1 MEEKA
6 ILETITNLIENK
18 RISDLREFLE
28 NVKSADFPSIF
39 EECSE
44 PKIIMIYRLLSK
56 EKAARVFVE
65 LEHDSQ
71 ERLINYLTDKEI
83 KNVMNEIYM
92 DDAVDLIE
100 EMPSDVVN
108 RILINTKP
116 EDRKIINELL
126 KYPEDTA
133 GTMMTTEFIDL
144 KEDMTVED
152 AFDHI
157 KERGIHKETIYN
169 CYVLSKEKKLIGVVD
184 IKTLLIAET
193 DQIIKDITDTNVIK
207 VHTLEDQEEVTKLF
221 DKYNLIS
228 IPVVDKDDI
237 LVGIITIDDAIDVM
251 QEETLEDFEKMA
263 AITPTEDTYFKT
275 SVFTHAKNR
284 IGWLLLLMLSAT
296 ITGTILTHFEDAISA
311 LPILVAFIPMLMDTG
326 GNCGSQ
332 TSTLI
337 IRGLAT
343 DEIEVKDIFKV
354 IWKEFRVA
362 ILVGI
367 ILAVVNGARIVIQY
381 HNPVIALVVGLT
393 LICIVIASKFIGGT
407 LPIIAKKLN
416 LDPALMSAPIISTI
430 VDIISIMTF
439 FKLSTLILHI

>member
-1 MEEKA
+1 MHFYEV
-6 ILETITNLIENK
+6 
-18 RISDLREFLE
+18 ISDF
-28 NVKSADFPSIF
+28 AI
-39 EECSE
+39 
-44 PKIIMIYRLLSK
+44 
-56 EKAARVFVE
+56 
-65 LEHDSQ
+65 
-71 ERLINYLTDKEI
+71 
-83 KNVMNEIYM
+83 
-92 DDAVDLIE
+92 
-100 EMPSDVVN
+100 
-108 RILINTKP
+108 
-116 EDRKIINELL
+116 
-126 KYPEDTA
+126 
-133 GTMMTTEFIDL
+133 
-144 KEDMTVED
+144 
-152 AFDHI
+152 
-157 KERGIHKETIYN
+157 
-169 CYVLSKEKKLIGVVD
+169 
-184 IKTLLIAET
+184 
-193 DQIIKDITDTNVIK
+193 NVIK

-228 IPVVDKDDI
+228 IPVIDKDDI

-367 ILAVVNGARIVIQY
+367 ILSVVNGARIVLQY
-381 HNPVIALVVGLT
+381 HNPVIAIVVGFT